1 MNYYANVKM
10 TWCDLSAIIPLCLS
24 ISLALSSLRL
34 KGELAY
40 NYKGPRTKDDIVE
53 FTNRVSG

>member
-1 MNYYANVKM
+1 MNCYVNANMARCNHLPSSV
-10 TWCDLSAIIPLCLS
+10 CVSLSPSLS
-24 ISLALSSLRL
+24 LSLRL